1 MADLRELILHRLQ
14 DCVATTAPATTFFFP
29 GGMPHAPI
37 VNNLGGRVYNKM
49 RANVRTDAAENPYVE
64 IITDP
69 AGADTIEASPSDDD
83 LYFATLRVKLWCY
96 QRATDQGDGLN
107 SDLRAALNSLRAD
120 LIIAA
125 SAFPYWSGPTPAQ
138 ADALYVGIAPG
149 TTVKL
154 ISQWTDVATDS
165 PYGTLVLEFAIRY
178 PFNKR
183 TP

>member
-1 MADLRELILHRLQ
+1 MVDTRELVLQRLQ
-14 DCVATTAPATTFFFP
+14 DCVATTAPSTTFFFP
-29 GGMPHAPI
+29 GAMPHAPI
-37 VNNLGGRVYNKM
+37 VNDLGGRVYNKM

-69 AGADTIEASPSDDD
+69 ASADLIEAGLDDD
-83 LYFATLRVKLWCY
+83 LYFATVRVKIWCY
-96 QRATDQGDGLN
+96 QRATDQGDSLN

-120 LIIAA
+120 LIIAV

-138 ADALYVGIAPG
+138 ADALYVGIVPG

-154 ISQWTDVATDS
+154 LAQWTDVATDS